1 MYQVFCNKRVLY
13 YITYKQLKSNF
24 MKSYEVRE
32 VYCFHTVLFAP
43 KLIKFQQSDT
53 IILEYEMIQIN

>member
-1 MYQVFCNKRVLY
+1 
-13 YITYKQLKSNF
+13 

-43 KLIKFQQSDT
+43 KLIKCQQSDT
-53 IILEYEMIQIN
+53 IILEYEMIEIN